1 MREYFIASNPAN
13 TTNQHIHTMH
23 IYNYKSEFFIVTTE
37 YKKGES
43 EPVIWA
49 WAIESYED
57 TFASLESAKEF
68 RDERMA
74 NPNVKRIS
82 IMELIS
88 SCGPRM
94 GTSTYE

>member
-1 MREYFIASNPAN
+1 
-13 TTNQHIHTMH
+13 MH

-37 YKKGES
+37 YNKGEFK
-43 EPVIWA
+43 
-49 WAIESYED
+49 SYED